1 MKQLVLGF
9 LFLASL
15 GQSMYAQQQLNQIL
29 SDWYLEER
37 FILVDKD
44 KDALLDRG
52 ELQQFNQEFAYYL
65 EPRNFLLS
73 DTDGDG
79 KLSYREMRTRVVVEF
94 NYRYAREVEA
104 LTKAYAEAP
113 GLRAADAAW
122 LKSHPAITASL
133 FGNLY
138 WMNNHSEL
146 AREVYQDKEWMQEQ
160 SNVLASLQRNIC
172 WLVTHPADAKQLYKD
187 LKISQKAPEMMSWRA
202 AHKNLLRRYNELP
215 EDIVL
220 SFLPK

>member
-1 MKQLVLGF
+1 MKQLVLSL
-9 LFLASL
+9 LFLTSL
-15 GQSMYAQQQLNQIL
+15 IQYLSAQQELNQVL

-44 KDALLDRG
+44 KDALLDRD
-52 ELQQFNQEFAYYL
+52 EIQQFEQEFAYYL
-65 EPRNFLLS
+65 EPRNYILS

-79 KLSYREMRTRVVVEF
+79 KLSYRETRSRVVVEF

-104 LTKAYAEAP
+104 LKKAYTDTPA
-113 GLRAADAAW
+113 LREADAVW
-122 LKSHPAITASL
+122 LKSHPALAASL

-138 WMNNHSEL
+138 WMNKHSEL
-146 AREVYQDKEWMQEQ
+146 AREVYQDKAWMQTH

-187 LKISQKAPEMMSWRA
+187 LKISRKAPEMMSWRA